1 MEITKEA
8 YSEVYAILNL
18 MSWNSI
24 NKIPEEIW
32 ENIENKR
39 DKENIIEINNIEEYQ
54 VSEQANKLLAVLYKN
69 YFATDEEKE
78 IIKAKEKIL
87 YQKEQEELRE
97 KFNPDSIFKNEE
109 AKIENVENSVAMVEC
124 EESIF
129 TKIKN
134 WFKRFIEYVGIMC
147 KGRYY
152 ILPYFFH
159 ISRILHKI

>member
-24 NKIPEEIW
+24 NKIPEKIW

-39 DKENIIEINNIEEYQ
+39 DKEKVIEINNIEEYQ
-54 VSEQANKLLAVLYKN
+54 ASEQANKLLAVLYKN

-78 IIKAKEKIL
+78 VIQAKEKIL

-97 KFNPDSIFKNEE
+97 KYNPDNLFKN
-109 AKIENVENSVAMVEC
+109 KVSKVETVEKSVAMIEYK
-124 EESIF
+124 ESIF

-134 WFKRFIEYVGIMC
+134 WFKRTF
-147 KGRYY
+147 
-152 ILPYFFH
+152 
-159 ISRILHKI
+159 

>member
-24 NKIPEEIW
+24 NKIPERIW

-39 DKENIIEINNIEEYQ
+39 DKEKVIEINNIEEYQ
-54 VSEQANKLLAVLYKN
+54 ASEQANKLLAVLYKN

-78 IIKAKEKIL
+78 VIQAKEKIL

-97 KFNPDSIFKNEE
+97 KYNPDNLFKNKVSKVET
-109 AKIENVENSVAMVEC
+109 VENSVAMVEYK
-124 EESIF
+124 ESIF

-134 WFKRFIEYVGIMC
+134 WFKRTF
-147 KGRYY
+147 
-152 ILPYFFH
+152 
-159 ISRILHKI
+159 

>member
-24 NKIPEEIW
+24 NKIPEKIW

-39 DKENIIEINNIEEYQ
+39 DKEKVIEINNIEEYQ
-54 VSEQANKLLAVLYKN
+54 ASEQANKLLAVLYKN

-78 IIKAKEKIL
+78 VIQAKEKIL

-97 KFNPDSIFKNEE
+97 KYNLDNLFKNRVSKVET
-109 AKIENVENSVAMVEC
+109 VENSVAMVEYK
-124 EESIF
+124 ESIF

-134 WFKRFIEYVGIMC
+134 WFKRTF
-147 KGRYY
+147 
-152 ILPYFFH
+152 
-159 ISRILHKI
+159 